1 MTRRINAPDD
11 VLLPVREVEV
21 QLPVERDP
29 EGGQH
34 EGGEVA
40 GAGGHLLVAEVGQAA
55 RGAAVDVQRLPHRE
69 LGHPQ
74 HRVPHV
80 VQHLAVDFY
89 IHTFGDPLLRLSLTQ
104 TSSLLFEDINC
115 HLADTVASVR
125 QEGSLRPVQD
135 VEDNMPEAEVT
146 KGDAKVDQEPPP
158 DPAQVGKAAGGL
170 VVVGEEEVVSEGDAE
185 PDQVGAEQERVAGRH
200 LDPPPGR
207 GHRRILGGVAGGLG
221 LDTSK
226 YFSWN
231 HDAATY

>member
-55 RGAAVDVQRLPHRE
+55 RGAAVDIQRLPHRE

-80 VQHLAVDFY
+80 VQHLAVECPDFY
-89 IHTFGDPLLRLSLTQ
+89 IDTFGKPFIQSTLIR
-104 TSSLLFEDINC
+104 
-115 HLADTVASVR
+115 
-125 QEGSLRPVQD
+125 EGR
-135 VEDNMPEAEVT
+135 
-146 KGDAKVDQEPPP
+146 
-158 DPAQVGKAAGGL
+158 
-170 VVVGEEEVVSEGDAE
+170 
-185 PDQVGAEQERVAGRH
+185 
-200 LDPPPGR
+200 
-207 GHRRILGGVAGGLG
+207 
-221 LDTSK
+221 
-226 YFSWN
+226 YFSKRLL
-231 HDAATY
+231 

>member
-74 HRVPHV
+74 QRVPHV
-80 VQHLAVDFY
+80 VQHLAVDFTLILSEIRY
-89 IHTFGDPLLRLSLTQ
+89 CVFPLLRQVRYCSKILIATLLT
-104 TSSLLFEDINC
+104 
-115 HLADTVASVR
+115 R
-125 QEGSLRPVQD
+125 
-135 VEDNMPEAEVT
+135 
-146 KGDAKVDQEPPP
+146 
-158 DPAQVGKAAGGL
+158 
-170 VVVGEEEVVSEGDAE
+170 
-185 PDQVGAEQERVAGRH
+185 
-200 LDPPPGR
+200 
-207 GHRRILGGVAGGLG
+207 
-221 LDTSK
+221 
-226 YFSWN
+226 
-231 HDAATY
+231 